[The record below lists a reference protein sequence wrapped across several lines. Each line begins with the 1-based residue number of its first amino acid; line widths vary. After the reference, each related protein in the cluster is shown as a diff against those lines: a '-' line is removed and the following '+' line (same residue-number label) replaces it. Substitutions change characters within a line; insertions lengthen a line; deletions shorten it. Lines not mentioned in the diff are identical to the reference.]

1 MLSELVVVQVRPLRC
16 CPAAWVRLYAAAA
29 VATSESCLCPCFRSS
44 VCLSQALVTS
54 HECWRVQGEKM
65 TTASTAKAVANVTF
79 EGVSFTGQRPTYMEP
94 HVSTTTTLVEFFES
108 LAVTACDDLL
118 GAAVGR

>member
-1 MLSELVVVQVRPLRC
+1 
-16 CPAAWVRLYAAAA
+16 
-29 VATSESCLCPCFRSS
+29 
-44 VCLSQALVTS
+44 
-54 HECWRVQGEKM
+54 M

-79 EGVSFTGQRPTYMEP
+79 EGVTFTGQRPTYMEP
-94 HVSTTTTLVEFFES
+94 HVSIITVAEFFES

>member
-1 MLSELVVVQVRPLRC
+1 
-16 CPAAWVRLYAAAA
+16 
-29 VATSESCLCPCFRSS
+29 
-44 VCLSQALVTS
+44 
-54 HECWRVQGEKM
+54 M

>member
-1 MLSELVVVQVRPLRC
+1 
-16 CPAAWVRLYAAAA
+16 
-29 VATSESCLCPCFRSS
+29 
-44 VCLSQALVTS
+44 
-54 HECWRVQGEKM
+54 M

-79 EGVSFTGQRPTYMEP
+79 EGVTFTGQRPTYMEP
-94 HVSTTTTLVEFFES
+94 HVSIPPVVEFFES

>member
-29 VATSESCLCPCFRSS
+29 VATSESRLCPCFRSS

-79 EGVSFTGQRPTYMEP
+79 EGVTFTGQRPTYMEP
-94 HVSTTTTLVEFFES
+94 HVSITMH
-108 LAVTACDDLL
+108 
-118 GAAVGR
+118 RR